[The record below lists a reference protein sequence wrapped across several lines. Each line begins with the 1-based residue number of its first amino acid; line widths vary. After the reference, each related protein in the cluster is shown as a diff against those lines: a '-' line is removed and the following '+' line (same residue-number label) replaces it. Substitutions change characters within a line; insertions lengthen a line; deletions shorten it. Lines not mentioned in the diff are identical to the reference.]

1 MTLNKLS
8 VVLYSFV
15 AVMMLAAIGILAF
28 KPAPPPIET
37 NEGMIAVPVPE
48 TEIELPE
55 AWRPARPELLP
66 MPAEKPAPDG
76 PNKGVTDSEFLRLK
90 NWAKSAHA
98 KAVDAVCAS
107 VRAQDWGAT
116 TIAKESLRQVRLA
129 EECLAEAAGLQGQAR
144 IEALD
149 EARVKLTSAAKLEL
163 RVSSELEEAR
173 VRRNRAAALSIGL
186 AAGRLFSAAQRL
198 DSR

>member
-1 MTLNKLS
+1 VTLNKLS

-66 MPAEKPAPDG
+66 LGAPPPEGPPPA
-76 PNKGVTDSEFLRLK
+76 
-90 NWAKSAHA
+90 
-98 KAVDAVCAS
+98 
-107 VRAQDWGAT
+107 
-116 TIAKESLRQVRLA
+116 
-129 EECLAEAAGLQGQAR
+129 
-144 IEALD
+144 
-149 EARVKLTSAAKLEL
+149 
-163 RVSSELEEAR
+163 
-173 VRRNRAAALSIGL
+173 
-186 AAGRLFSAAQRL
+186 
-198 DSR
+198 